1 LKQSGLVFLGA
12 EDQRFHVHDALS
24 AFTR

>member
-1 LKQSGLVFLGA
+1 VFLGA
-12 EDQRFHVHDALS
+12 EVQRFHVHDALS